1 MIGTEDAA
9 NVGFMVIGAL
19 LIAITLGNS
28 FIARLPLS
36 ASMLYLLVGVG
47 LGPVGWGLVVL
58 DPFQLDTVLV
68 ERLTEVAVL
77 ISLFTAGLKL
87 DLPLRHPRWRLPLRL
102 ATLSMVVTVGLVAA
116 LGHWLLGLPL
126 GGAVLLAA
134 ILAPTDPVLASD
146 VQVSGEG
153 DRDRLRFGL
162 TGEGGLNDGT
172 AFPFV
177 MLGLGLLNL
186 HDLGAWG
193 WRWLAVDV
201 VWAAAA
207 GLAIGYALGAL
218 VGRAILVLRTRHR
231 EALGS
236 DEFVA
241 LGLVALAYGVA
252 LWCNAYGFLAV
263 FAAGLALRRLEPV
276 DAPAPAPA
284 LAAAVGAGQPPAA
297 HSKDGKNSKDS
308 KDSKDGAKSAGDLEA
323 QPARASTP
331 ALSAA
336 SEAGQAPDPQQEPKQ
351 LMRAVAQFN
360 VALEHVAE
368 VAVVLVVGAL
378 LAWVQWDWRMAW
390 FVPVLFLLV
399 RPVAVLAGLAGSPVA
414 RSQRRLMAW
423 FGIRGIGSIY
433 YLAYAINHGLDADLA
448 RQLLSITLTVV
459 VASIVVHGVSVT
471 PLMQRYEA
479 RRKGAGA
486 GKGVRG

>member
-1 MIGTEDAA
+1 MQRLHLRAWLQGRGAARMIGSEDAA
-9 NVGFMVIGAL
+9 NVGFMVVGAL

-58 DPFQLDTVLV
+58 DPFELDTVLV

-102 ATLSMVVTVGLVAA
+102 ATLSMVVTVALVAA

-146 VQVSGEG
+146 VQVSGDG

-252 LWCNAYGFLAV
+252 LWCDAYGFLAV

-276 DAPAPAPA
+276 DAAPA
-284 LAAAVGAGQPPAA
+284 AAAAATHPAA
-297 HSKDGKNSKDS
+297 PGC
-308 KDSKDGAKSAGDLEA
+308 
-323 QPARASTP
+323 
-331 ALSAA
+331 SAA
-336 SEAGQAPDPQQEPKQ
+336 ADSGQNANSTDAADAGEPTAAQAPDPQQEPRQ

-399 RPVAVLAGLAGSPVA
+399 RPLAVFAGLAGSPVA

-471 PLMQRYEA
+471 PLMRRYEA
-479 RRKGAGA
+479 RRKGQGA
-486 GKGVRG
+486 QG